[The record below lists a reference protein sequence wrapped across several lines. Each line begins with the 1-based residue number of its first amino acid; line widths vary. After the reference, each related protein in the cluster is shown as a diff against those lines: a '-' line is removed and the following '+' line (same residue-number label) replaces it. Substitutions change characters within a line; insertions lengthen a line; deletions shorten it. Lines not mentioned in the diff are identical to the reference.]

1 MPTTI
6 TETGA
11 DVVLLGV
18 GYMSGVIA
26 AELSDPKLNNSK
38 TYSVVAITKGPY
50 WDYVND
56 FSLTKYDEWGVGLGR
71 KYDSPLPLQSATIR
85 NTPYQFALPVR
96 RYTMPIQYHALG
108 HGVGGAAQH
117 YGGTMGR
124 QGPWG
129 YKQRSLT
136 DSKYPGRLLQ
146 ITPHTDL
153 QDWPMSYAE
162 YEPFYVQWE
171 QAHGLCG
178 NLNGSPTNSN
188 TDQGYPWMSQNYPL
202 PPHPL
207 TPVAQAFQT
216 AANALS
222 YHPFPHVSALASQP
236 YTNQYGVPVNP
247 CVYDGYCGGP
257 CDYACE
263 TGAKANAAYRTIP
276 AAQKNPN
283 FKLVLNSFIFRLVTA
298 TDSTTGNVT
307 VSEVHYYD
315 PQGNVHIQPVNAGG
329 AVFNGMWGYNMIRIM
344 LLSGIGAPYIWNS
357 TTTSVSGT
365 VGRGLTN
372 GYLPYN
378 GASVSA
384 TLNIGGN
391 SYAAGNGSGGS
402 VDIYD
407 FMDDNFDHSDTAL
420 NGSPPFIGGA
430 EIGFGGYPGGGPGN
444 ITFAGGAS
452 KNSMGL
458 SAKTGQKDK
467 YLPTTTTLGST
478 PLAHDLPTTDN
489 YVDLDPH
496 YTDVYGDPLARLTYD
511 WTPNTYN
518 GAAFLVNIVKGIFTK
533 MGASNITVK
542 PQSQSPHNDW
552 WGHHLRG
559 GCRIGSD
566 PTWSVWNKWNQC
578 WSPYIPSVKPALNI
592 FGAGEI
598 TNTSGDNVPSGTHV
612 AGPQSYVAAEGIK
625 KYLASPGLLP

>member
-6 TETGA
+6 TEPLA

-26 AELSDPKLNNSK
+26 AELSDPKLNGNK
-38 TYSVVAITKGPY
+38 TYNVVAITKGPY

-56 FSLTKYDEWGVGLGR
+56 FSTTKYDEWGVGLGR

-85 NTPYQFALPVR
+85 NTPLQFALPVR

-129 YKQRSLT
+129 YQMLAQTTSR
-136 DSKYPGRLLQ
+136 YPGT
-146 ITPHTDL
+146 INTINPHNDL
-153 QDWPMSYAE
+153 EDWPLQYMD
-162 YEPFYVQWE
+162 YEPYYVQWE
-171 QAHGLCG
+171 RAHGLCG
-178 NLNGSPTNSN
+178 NYNGSASN
-188 TDQGYPWMSQNYPL
+188 PGSDSSGYPWMSQNYPL

-207 TPVAQAFQT
+207 TPVAQLFQSKVQ
-216 AANALS
+216 AAPFN

-283 FKLVLNSFIFRLVTA
+283 FKLVVNSFIFRLM
-298 TDSTTGNVT
+298 TDNTTGLVT
-307 VSEVHYYD
+307 EAHYYD
-315 PQGNVHIQPVNAGG
+315 PQGNVHIQGINPGG
-329 AVFNGMWGYNMIRIM
+329 VFFNGMWGYNMIRIM
-344 LLSGIGAPYIWNS
+344 LLSGVGAPYIWNS
-357 TTTSVSGT
+357 VPGSVSGS

-372 GYLPYN
+372 GYLPYKGTN
-378 GASVSA
+378 VSG
-384 TLNIGGN
+384 TLSNIGGN
-391 SYAAGNGSGGS
+391 GYPAGNGSGGS

-407 FMDDNFDHSDTAL
+407 LMDDNFDHTGL
-420 NGSPPFIGGA
+420 GFIGGSQV
-430 EIGFGGYPGGGPGN
+430 GVGGYPGGGPGN
-444 ITFAGGAS
+444 ITFAGGVSAT
-452 KNSMGL
+452 SMGGPFK
-458 SAKTGQKDK
+458 ATQKDK
-467 YLPTTTTLGST
+467 YLQTKTTLGAT
-478 PLAHDLPTTDN
+478 PFAPDLPTTDN

-496 YTDVYGDPLARLTYD
+496 YTDIYGDPLARLTYD
-511 WTPNTYN
+511 WTQNTYI
-518 GAAFLVNIVKGIFTK
+518 GATYLANKVKDIFTA
-533 MGASNITVK
+533 MGASNVTV
-542 PQSQSPHNDW
+542 SPTVNPGAAHNDW

-559 GCRIGSD
+559 GCRIGKNPAS
-566 PTWSVWNKWNQC
+566 SVWNSWNQG
-578 WSPYIPSVKPALNI
+578 WSFAAPATKPPINI

-598 TNTSGDNVPSGTHV
+598 TNTSGDTVPSGTHV
-612 AGPQSYVAAEGIK
+612 AGAQSYRAAEGIK
-625 KYLASPGLLP
+625 KYLMSPVLLTP

>member
-6 TETGA
+6 TEPKA

-26 AELSDPKLNNSK
+26 AELSIASLNGGKNYK
-38 TYSVVAITKGPY
+38 VVAITKGPY

-56 FSLTKYDEWGVGLGR
+56 FSTTKYDEWGVGLGR

-129 YKQRSLT
+129 YKQQSLT
-136 DSKYPGRLLQ
+136 DSTYPGLRLS
-146 ITPHTDL
+146 ITPHSDL
-153 QDWPMSYAE
+153 EDWPLDYTG
-162 YEPFYVQWE
+162 YEPYYVEWE
-171 QAHGLCG
+171 KAHGLCG
-178 NLNGSPTNSN
+178 NYNGSATNSQSD
-188 TDQGYPWMSQNYPL
+188 TGYPWMSQNYPL

-207 TPVAQAFQT
+207 TPIAQSFQT
-216 AANALS
+216 AAQALG

-276 AAQKNPN
+276 AAQNSGN
-283 FKLVLNSFIFRLVTA
+283 FTLVVNSFIFRLI
-298 TDSTTGNVT
+298 TDTTTGLVT
-307 VSEVHYYD
+307 EAHYYD
-315 PQGNVHIQPVNAGG
+315 PQGNVHIQGINPGG
-329 AVFNGMWGYNMIRIM
+329 VFFNGMWGYNMIRIM
-344 LLSGIGAPYIWNS
+344 LLSGVGAPYVWS
-357 TTTSVSGT
+357 SDPTMVSGA

-372 GYLPYN
+372 GYLPYTGPN
-378 GASVSA
+378 VSA
-384 TLNIGGN
+384 TLPNIGGN
-391 SYAAGNGSGGS
+391 AYPAGNGSGGS

-407 FMDDNFDHSDTAL
+407 LMDDNFNHA
-420 NGSPPFIGGA
+420 NISPPFIGGS

-444 ITFAGGAS
+444 ITFAGGVNS
-452 KNSMGL
+452 KSMGGPFKVL
-458 SAKTGQKDK
+458 QKDK
-467 YLPTTTTLGST
+467 YLPTKTNLGST
-478 PLAHDLPTTDN
+478 PFAHDLPVTDN

-518 GAAFLVNIVKGIFTK
+518 GAVYLVNKVKDIFTQ
-533 MGASNITVK
+533 MGATNITVNT
-542 PQSQSPHNDW
+542 PSTSSVHNDW

-559 GCRIGSD
+559 GCRIGKS
-566 PTWSVWNKWNQC
+566 PTSSVWNLWNQC
-578 WSPYIPSVKPALNI
+578 WSPTTKTPLNI

-598 TNTSGDNVPSGTHV
+598 TNTSRDNVPSGTHV
-612 AGPQSYVAAEGIK
+612 AGAQSYRAAEGIR
-625 KYLASPGLLP
+625 KYLLSPGLLT